1 MSRKTTLEFADA
13 ELIGLFVLADEGTV
27 GAFSSKTIQRAL
39 FGDAETAE
47 AAREAFHRLRDA
59 ITSELAALDAARAKG

>member
-59 ITSELAALDAARAKG
+59 AFHAKAEREARRS